1 MFEGQYFS
9 PFNCIIQKYKR
20 ESLLYFAPERWEKT
34 NPTTYKTDS
43 FSVGICLILLDN
55 YLVFSEEQ
63 LAEKFT
69 SFSKPYADF
78 CADNNIHVNKKTNIY
93 KIANDMLS
101 FSPNQRKT
109 PMDLIY
115 KLSEMYYFFT
125 QNYDYIPHGN
135 IFPQC
140 LSLHLKESK

>member
-63 LAEKFT
+63 LAEKFA
-69 SFSKPYADF
+69 SFSKPYAEI
-78 CADNNIHVNKKTNIY
+78 CADNIIIRIASCSH
-93 KIANDMLS
+93 KI
-101 FSPNQRKT
+101 KIIT
-109 PMDLIY
+109 Y
-115 KLSEMYYFFT
+115 
-125 QNYDYIPHGN
+125 
-135 IFPQC
+135 
-140 LSLHLKESK
+140 LKEMFFHNAYPYILRNQYYLFNS

>member
-63 LAEKFT
+63 LAGLITYFT
-69 SFSKPYADF
+69 QPYVELIF
-78 CADNNIHVNKKTNIY
+78 DNSNLINSQTGIF
-93 KIANDMLS
+93 KIAKKFLLYLPENRKS
-101 FSPNQRKT
+101 FDSFMENCT
-109 PMDLIY
+109 
-115 KLSEMYYFFT
+115 
-125 QNYDYIPHGN
+125 
-135 IFPQC
+135 
-140 LSLHLKESK
+140 